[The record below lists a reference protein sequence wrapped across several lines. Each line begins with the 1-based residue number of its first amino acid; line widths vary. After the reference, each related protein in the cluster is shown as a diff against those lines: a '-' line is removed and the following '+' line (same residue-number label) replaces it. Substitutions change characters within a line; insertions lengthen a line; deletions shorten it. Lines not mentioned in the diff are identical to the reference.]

1 MPKTKIGEKYSP
13 KPPPID
19 WLWAAV
25 LERKKVLRY
34 DLKQM
39 AEIAGVT
46 YATMR
51 RYIGISPWQ
60 WNDSARN
67 NVCRRFGIKTVRRVE
82 GAPWEED
89 ES

>member
-1 MPKTKIGEKYSP
+1 MPRTKIGEKYSP

-25 LERKKVLRY
+25 LERKTVLGY

-39 AEIAGVT
+39 ADIAGVS
-46 YATMR
+46 YDKMR
-51 RYIGISPWQ
+51 HWIRVSPWK
-60 WNDSARN
+60 WSDSARN